1 LKKNIK
7 KYYNN
12 KKVNMD
18 TRSLFF
24 VNEMEQIFEQNVY
37 IQSLYN
43 ELDKI
48 NKQNNKSKKILTK
61 RFTEKIV
68 NKLDEYYIQYSDEYM
83 NEIIEDYL
91 NLFFYMFISI
101 SQLYKIKYN
110 KMLEK
115 YNIYIE
121 FLCETKYYDLM
132 KNKMKSIK
140 KSYKSYNYD
149 KNKLIKKLEKIN
161 STLDELQEKYK
172 YEVLLQDICEQYIE
186 NDHKLHKIFNILLDY
201 YEDNTIIY
209 NTINDNL
216 LILSK
221 SRENERIKNT
231 DIFKNLYKSIQKNIF
246 NIVENPLLLK

>member
-1 LKKNIK
+1 
-7 KYYNN
+7 
-12 KKVNMD
+12 MD

-24 VNEMEQIFEQNVY
+24 VNEMEQIIEKNIY

-43 ELDKI
+43 ELDNI
-48 NKQNNKSKKILTK
+48 NKKNDKSKKILTK

-68 NKLDEYYIQYSDEYM
+68 NELDEYYIKYSEDYM
-83 NEIIEDYL
+83 NDIIIDYL

-110 KMLEK
+110 KMLDK

-121 FLCETKYYDLM
+121 FLSETKYYDLM
-132 KNKMKSIK
+132 RNKIKSIK

-149 KNKLIKKLEKIN
+149 KNNLIQKLEKIN

-186 NDHKLHKIFNILLDY
+186 NDHKLHKIFNVLLDY

-209 NTINDNL
+209 NIINDNL
-216 LILSK
+216 LIISK

-231 DIFKNLYKSIQKNIF
+231 DIFKNLYKDIQKNIF
-246 NIVENPLLLK
+246 EIVENPEILK